1 MSNLQTLEEIA
12 NNLGNMFRAS
22 HPATPVSIDI
32 DGKTAEQ
39 IKLELEALGED
50 SEQNI
55 VYINERIA
63 EIEKLT
69 EDPSDLSSPTAIQNA
84 ARIIS
89 DVKRTKSNIN
99 VGGETAKQLNDDY
112 KQKLLF
118 ESGFESYE
126 DVSTQIDNLSSQRA
140 NLRQKFLGG
149 LRFKGQ
155 IKDLGSKINS
165 LYDLSHTQHDGVR
178 IGELGYLETRRF
190 EDAQGKLFGRF
201 ASQLFDQYD
210 QLASQ
215 LVRTDDEQ
223 KAVAPA
229 ILESLTDDY
238 VSKYFMSRIDAE
250 LEANQKRDDHYG
262 REKVAVLSDPAL
274 VGEALSVLREGLNQS
289 HVLWAGQ
296 SYTEEQEER
305 ARELDSRL
313 SALPYELKS
322 IVERG
327 MIRGNKTTNDEFAEF
342 ADYLTQVPIDIQRR
356 ELLTSL
362 STAKEHVLSA
372 ISDDDLPYSITGQRW
387 DLERSASNLEHSLK
401 STEKSDFLKELDM
414 EKWDAFRNNAGV
426 REVYGAG
433 ALDSFNDLI
442 RGEVFDR
449 LLVTPEHT
457 NESVGLGYKALWF
470 KDADSVAYNLLNFWK
485 EPGHSGEQPF
495 LSTHSSSENT
505 LGAQYIASLTD
516 EQLSAVE
523 QLEIP
528 GVMDV
533 INTVRENPT
542 TFRQSQFREG
552 DDLVDNPVYERVQEA
567 LGKICGHYLEH
578 GSEREKYFSVGVA
591 VDLSFMGYSDKPSEQ
606 RETLIEI
613 LSKNIGL
620 DDNAQTNFRKHYGLF
635 SRHIGSNSRR
645 STNLS
650 DYKGDLV
657 ALSGYFDNLDDLLQT
672 SRDSERVREEA
683 TSMQSDS
690 NYIHDVRKDLPNLI
704 AYLKGF
710 DAEVVQTQLEDQ
722 EYGEKF
728 KTRLWKVKEQIFK
741 SSDTEIDDV
750 TGYVVSNFEEFRRFI
765 DTTNEQIGGSAV
777 CDVLKSEQARLL
789 DSLVYSDNLVGE
801 TEYIVEYFRA
811 LDDTNTAEKFNWFDG
826 QRRHGIAGLASR
838 AYSIDSELLTP
849 LVRKA
854 IEKEKSPNKIYLLQ
868 TGLAVIEESEDL
880 NRHVNQLFQ
889 EQPNAGYD
897 VLSNLCMVK
906 QSLDDQF
913 DEDISRIFHNG
924 KNIGEYNLGS
934 KAVQSVEQQGLSE
947 DSEILAYC
955 SLVQLQGKKIKDK
968 KVLGLAKL
976 KGQISRYEA
985 EVEKHPENEVLRKQL
1000 NERMDKVDLLLRNE
1014 RTASI
1019 YSSMLNSCSRALD
1032 DIVGEPVQV
1041 TEINEDLINGI
1052 LTYYQIN
1059 DNKQLLSG
1067 LIKDSVTGN
1076 STISYTDD
1084 KNQEALQRY
1093 ASKGID
1099 TSKWVEGITRTYSPE
1114 RIEDVVAE
1122 KETQIRHHRDEAIGL
1137 FTHYGIEV
1145 ADETIFDSYK
1155 EFRQRADID
1164 EDVKRDL
1171 KTQLN
1176 AIKSLENQTYNSKMG
1191 EVTIYAEKDP
1201 LKVLQMGNVVSG
1213 SCLGLGKG
1221 NTFSTVANAVDSN
1234 KQVLYAE
1241 MNGEI
1246 VGRKLS
1252 ALNDDGEIVQ
1262 FRTYNNRLDLNIDS
1276 MFRQY
1281 LTDLSSET
1289 NAKLGNGGNVSN
1301 IVAQKWYNDGIV
1313 PFN

>member
-1 MSNLQTLEEIA
+1 MSNLHTLEEIA
-12 NNLGNMFRAS
+12 NNLGNMFSVS
-22 HPATPVSIDI
+22 HPAVPVSLDI
-32 DGKTAEQ
+32 GKKTAEQ
-39 IKLELEALGED
+39 IKLELEALSED
-50 SEQNI
+50 SEQSI
-55 VYINERIA
+55 TYINDRIA
-63 EIEKLT
+63 QLEKLA
-69 EDPSDLSSPTAIQNA
+69 EEPSDLTSTSNIQSA
-84 ARIIS
+84 AQIIT
-89 DVKRTKSNIN
+89 DVKKARSSIDAN
-99 VGGETAKQLNDDY
+99 GETAKQLNDNY
-112 KQKLLF
+112 KQKLLS

-126 DVSTQIDNLSSQRA
+126 DVSTQIDTLSSQSSD
-140 NLRQKFLGG
+140 LRQRFLGG

-155 IKDLGSKINS
+155 IKDLSSRISS
-165 LYDLSHTQHDGVR
+165 LYDLSHTQYDGVR
-178 IGELGYLETRRF
+178 IGELGYSETRRF
-190 EDAQGKLFGRF
+190 EDAQGNLFGRF

-262 REKVAVLSDPAL
+262 REKVAVLSDPTL
-274 VGEALSVLREGLNQS
+274 VDEALSLLRAGLNQRHYS
-289 HVLWAGQ
+289 DWNDSDEVK
-296 SYTEEQEER
+296 ER
-305 ARELDSRL
+305 AKSLNDRLDT
-313 SALPYELKS
+313 LPYELNN

-327 MIRGNKTTNDEFAEF
+327 MIRGSKTTNDEFTEF

-356 ELLTSL
+356 DLLTSL
-362 STAKEHVLSA
+362 SAAKEHVLSA
-372 ISDDDLPYSITGQRW
+372 ISDEDLPYSITGQRW
-387 DLERSASNLEHSLK
+387 NLERAASHIESSLK
-401 STEKSDFLKELDM
+401 SSEKSDFLKELDM
-414 EKWDAFRNNAGV
+414 EKWDVFRNNASV
-426 REVYGAG
+426 REVYGIE

-457 NESVGLGYKALWF
+457 DESVRLGHKALWF
-470 KDADSVAYNLLNFWK
+470 KDSNSVVYNLLNFWR

-505 LGAQYIASLTD
+505 LGAQYIASLTN

-528 GVMDV
+528 GLMDV

-552 DDLVDNPVYERVQEA
+552 DDWVDNPVYERVQEA

-578 GSEREKYFSVGVA
+578 GSGREKYFSIGVA

-620 DDNAQTNFRKHYGLF
+620 DDNAQSNFRKHHDLF

-657 ALSGYFDNLDDLLQT
+657 ALSDYFDNLDDLLQT
-672 SRDSERVREEA
+672 SRDSERVNEEA

-690 NYIHDVRKDLPNLI
+690 NYIHNVRKDLPNLI

-728 KTRLWKVKEQIFK
+728 KTRLWKVKEQIFR
-741 SSDTEIDDV
+741 SSDTEIDDIS
-750 TGYVVSNFEEFRRFI
+750 TYVVSNFEEFRRFI
-765 DTTNEQIGGSAV
+765 DTTNEQIGESAV
-777 CDVLKSEQARLL
+777 SDILKSEQARLL

-801 TEYIVEYFRA
+801 TEYIAGYFRA
-811 LDDTNTAEKFNWFDG
+811 LDDTDTAERFNWFDG
-826 QRRHGIAGLASR
+826 QRRQGIAGLASR

-897 VLSNLCMVK
+897 VLSNLCLVK
-906 QSLDDQF
+906 PILDEQF

-947 DSEILAYC
+947 DSDILAYC

-968 KVLGLAKL
+968 KVLSLAKL

-1000 NERMDKVDLLLRNE
+1000 DERIDKVDLLLRNE

-1032 DIVGEPVQV
+1032 DIVGEPAQV
-1041 TEINEDLINGI
+1041 KEINENLINGI
-1052 LTYYQIN
+1052 ITYHQIS

-1076 STISYTDD
+1076 STVSYADER
-1084 KNQEALQRY
+1084 NQEALQGY
-1093 ASKGID
+1093 VSKGID
-1099 TSKWVEGITRTYSPE
+1099 TSKWVDGITRTYSPE

-1145 ADETIFDSYK
+1145 TDETIFDSYK
-1155 EFRQRADID
+1155 EFRHRADID

-1246 VGRKLS
+1246 VGRKLI

-1301 IVAQKWYNDGIV
+1301 IVAQRWYNDGIV

>member
-1 MSNLQTLEEIA
+1 MSSLQSLEEIA
-12 NNLGNMFRAS
+12 NSLGNMFSAS
-22 HPATPVSIDI
+22 HPAIPVSIDI

-69 EDPSDLSSPTAIQNA
+69 EDPSDLNSPAAIQNA

-89 DVKRTKSNIN
+89 DVKRAKSIIDAS
-99 VGGETAKQLNDDY
+99 GETAKQLNDNY
-112 KQKLLF
+112 KQKLLS
-118 ESGFESYE
+118 ESGFENYE

-165 LYDLSHTQHDGVR
+165 LYDLSHTQYDGVR
-178 IGELGYLETRRF
+178 IGELGYSETRRF
-190 EDAQGKLFGRF
+190 EDIQGNLFGRF
-201 ASQLFDQYD
+201 ANELFAQYD
-210 QLASQ
+210 KLASQ

-238 VSKYFMSRIDAE
+238 VAKYFMSRIDAE

-274 VGEALSVLREGLNQS
+274 VDEALSVLRAGLNQRHYS
-289 HVLWAGQ
+289 DWNDSDEVK
-296 SYTEEQEER
+296 ER
-305 ARELDSRL
+305 AKSLNERLD
-313 SALPYELKS
+313 ALPYELKN

-327 MIRGNKTTNDEFAEF
+327 MIRGNKTTNDKFAEF
-342 ADYLTQVPIDIQRR
+342 ADYLTQVPIYIQRR

-372 ISDDDLPYSITGQRW
+372 ISDEDLPYSITGQRW
-387 DLERSASNLEHSLK
+387 DLKRAASHIESSLK
-401 STEKSDFLKELDM
+401 SSEKSDFLKEVDM
-414 EKWDAFRNNAGV
+414 EKWNVFRNNTGV
-426 REVYGAG
+426 REVYGVE
-433 ALDSFNDLI
+433 ALNSFNDLI

-457 NESVGLGYKALWF
+457 DESVRLGYKALWF
-470 KDADSVAYNLLNFWK
+470 KDADSVAYNLLNFWR

-495 LSTHSSSENT
+495 LSTHTSSENT
-505 LGAQYIASLTD
+505 LGAQYIASLTN
-516 EQLSAVE
+516 EQLLAVE

-528 GVMDV
+528 GLMDV
-533 INTVRENPT
+533 INTVRENPS

-552 DDLVDNPVYERVQEA
+552 DDWVDNPVYERVQEA

-591 VDLSFMGYSDKPSEQ
+591 VDLSFMGYSDKPCEQ

-657 ALSGYFDNLDDLLQT
+657 ALSDYFDNLDDLLQT

-690 NYIHDVRKDLPNLI
+690 NYIHNVRKDLPNLI

-728 KTRLWKVKEQIFK
+728 KTRLWKVKEQIFR
-741 SSDTEIDDV
+741 SDKTEIDDIA
-750 TGYVVSNFEEFRRFI
+750 GYVVSNFEEFRRFI
-765 DTTNEQIGGSAV
+765 DTTNEQIGESAV

-801 TEYIVEYFRA
+801 TEYIAEYFRA
-811 LDDTNTAEKFNWFDG
+811 LDDTDTAERFNWFDG
-826 QRRHGIAGLASR
+826 QRRQRIAGLASR

-897 VLSNLCMVK
+897 VLSNLCLVK
-906 QSLDDQF
+906 PILDEQF

-924 KNIGEYNLGS
+924 KSISEYNLGS
-934 KAVQSVEQQGLSE
+934 KAVQSVEQQGLS
-947 DSEILAYC
+947 DDPDLLAYC

-985 EVEKHPENEVLRKQL
+985 ETEQHPENEVLRKQL
-1000 NERMDKVDLLLRNE
+1000 DERKDKVGLLLRNE
-1014 RTASI
+1014 RTAAI

-1052 LTYYQIN
+1052 LTYHQIN

-1076 STISYTDD
+1076 STVSYADD
-1084 KNQEALQRY
+1084 KNQEALQGF

-1145 ADETIFDSYK
+1145 TDETIFDSYK

-1246 VGRKLS
+1246 VGRKLI

-1262 FRTYNNRLDLNIDS
+1262 FRIYNNRLDLNIDS

-1281 LTDLSSET
+1281 LTDLSTET

-1301 IVAQKWYNDGIV
+1301 IVAQRWYNDGIV

>member
-12 NNLGNMFRAS
+12 NNLGNMLDVS
-22 HPATPVSIDI
+22 HPTTPVSIDI
-32 DGKTAEQ
+32 GGKTAEQ
-39 IKLELEALGED
+39 IKIELEALSVD
-50 SEQNI
+50 SEQTI
-55 VYINERIA
+55 GYTNERITQL
-63 EIEKLT
+63 EKLA
-69 EDPSDLSSPTAIQNA
+69 EEPSDLTSTSNIQSA
-84 ARIIS
+84 VQIIA
-89 DVKRTKSNIN
+89 DVKKARSIIDANE
-99 VGGETAKQLNDDY
+99 ETAKQLNDNY
-112 KQKLLF
+112 KQKLLS
-118 ESGFESYE
+118 ESDFESYK
-126 DVSTQIDNLSSQRA
+126 DVSTQIDTLSSQRSG
-140 NLRQKFLGG
+140 LRQRFLGG
-149 LRFKGQ
+149 LRFKSQ
-155 IKDLGSKINS
+155 IKDLSSRIS
-165 LYDLSHTQHDGVR
+165 LLYDLSHTQYDGVR
-178 IGELGYLETRRF
+178 IGELGYSKSRRF
-190 EDAQGKLFGRF
+190 EDIQGKLFGRF
-201 ASQLFDQYD
+201 SNELFAQYD
-210 QLASQ
+210 KLASQ
-215 LVRTDDEQ
+215 LVRTEDEQ

-229 ILESLTDDY
+229 IFESLTDDY
-238 VSKYFMSRIDAE
+238 ISKYFMSRIDEE
-250 LEANQKRDDHYG
+250 LEANQKRDDHYD
-262 REKVAVLSDPAL
+262 REAADILGNTEL
-274 VGEALSVLREGLNQS
+274 VDEALSVLRDGLNQS
-289 HVLWAGQ
+289 QYSDWNDSDEIKEKAKSLN
-296 SYTEEQEER
+296 ER
-305 ARELDSRL
+305 LE
-313 SALPYELKS
+313 ALPYELRT
-322 IVERG
+322 IVGRG
-327 MIRGNKTTNDEFAEF
+327 MIRGSKTTNDEFTEF
-342 ADYLTQVPIDIQRR
+342 ADYLTQVPLDMQRR
-356 ELLTSL
+356 GILTSL
-362 STAKEHVLSA
+362 SATKEQVLSA

-387 DLERSASNLEHSLK
+387 DLERSASHIESSLK
-401 STEKSDFLKELDM
+401 SREYSDFLKELDM
-414 EKWDAFRNNAGV
+414 EKWDVFRNNTGIQ
-426 REVYGAG
+426 EVYSVA
-433 ALDSFNDLI
+433 ALDSFNELI

-457 NESVGLGYKALWF
+457 DESVRFGYKALWF
-470 KDADSVAYNLLNFWK
+470 KDADSVAYNLLNFWR

-516 EQLSAVE
+516 GQLSAVE
-523 QLEIP
+523 QLKIP
-528 GVMDV
+528 GLMEV
-533 INTVRENPT
+533 IGTVKEHPT

-552 DDLVDNPVYERVQEA
+552 DDWVDNPVYERVQEA
-567 LGKICGHYLEH
+567 LGKICSHYLEK

-591 VDLSFMGYSDKPSEQ
+591 VDLPFLSYSDKPSEQ
-606 RETLIEI
+606 RDTLIEI

-620 DDNAQTNFRKHYGLF
+620 DENAQSNFRKHSGLF

-645 STNLS
+645 STDLRES
-650 DYKGDLV
+650 KGDLV
-657 ALSGYFDNLDDLLQT
+657 ALSDYFDSLDELLQT
-672 SRDSERVREEA
+672 SRDSDRVSEEA
-683 TSMQSDS
+683 NSMQSDS
-690 NYIHDVRKDLPNLI
+690 NYIHSVRKDLPNLI

-728 KTRLWKVKEQIFK
+728 KTRLWKIQEQIFR
-741 SSDTEIDDV
+741 SNDAQIDDI
-750 TGYVVSNFEEFRRFI
+750 TGYVVSNFEEFRSFI

-801 TEYIVEYFRA
+801 TEYIAEYFRA
-811 LDDTNTAEKFNWFDG
+811 LDNTDTAERFNWFDG
-826 QRRHGIAGLASR
+826 QRRQGIAGLASR

-868 TGLAVIEESEDL
+868 NGLAVIEESEEL
-880 NRHVNQLFQ
+880 NKHVNQLFQ

-897 VLSNLCMVK
+897 VLSNLCLVK
-906 QSLDDQF
+906 PILDEQF

-924 KNIGEYNLGS
+924 KSIGDYDLGS

-985 EVEKHPENEVLRKQL
+985 EVEKHPKNEVLRKQL
-1000 NERMDKVDLLLRNE
+1000 NERIDKVDLLLRNE

-1041 TEINEDLINGI
+1041 TELNEDLINGI
-1052 LTYYQIN
+1052 LTYHQIN
-1059 DNKQLLSG
+1059 DNKQLLSS

-1301 IVAQKWYNDGIV
+1301 IVAQRWYNDGIV

>member
-12 NNLGNMFRAS
+12 NSLGNLFSAS
-22 HPATPVSIDI
+22 HPVTPVSINLG
-32 DGKTAEQ
+32 GKTAEQ
-39 IKLELEALGED
+39 IKLELEALSED

-55 VYINERIA
+55 AYINEKVA
-63 EIEKLT
+63 ELEELT
-69 EDPSDLSSPTAIQNA
+69 DEPSELSSPAAIQNVA
-84 ARIIS
+84 QIIS
-89 DVKRTKSNIN
+89 DVKRTRQNIDAN
-99 VGGETAKQLNDDY
+99 REAADQLNSNY
-112 KQKLLF
+112 KQRLLS
-118 ESGFESYE
+118 ESDFESYE
-126 DVSTQIDNLSSQRA
+126 DVSTQIDTLSSQRST
-140 NLRQKFLGG
+140 LRQRFLGG

-155 IKDLGSKINS
+155 IKDLSSKIS
-165 LYDLSHTQHDGVR
+165 LLYDLSNTQYDGVR
-178 IGELGYLETRRF
+178 IGELGYSESRRF
-190 EDAQGKLFGRF
+190 EDVQGKLFGRF
-201 ASQLFDQYD
+201 ASELFSEYD
-210 QLASQ
+210 KLASQ

-229 ILESLTDDY
+229 ILESLTEDY
-238 VSKYFMSRIDAE
+238 ISKYFMSRIDAE
-250 LEANQKRDDHYG
+250 LEANKKRDDHYG
-262 REKVAVLSDPAL
+262 RKNVAVLSDATL
-274 VGEALSVLREGLNQS
+274 VDEALSVLRVGLNQRHYS
-289 HVLWAGQ
+289 DWNDADEVK
-296 SYTEEQEER
+296 ER
-305 ARELDSRL
+305 AKSLNDRLD
-313 SALPYELKS
+313 ALPYELKN

-327 MIRGNKTTNDEFAEF
+327 MIRGSKTTNDEFTEF

-362 STAKEHVLSA
+362 STAKEQVLNA
-372 ISDDDLPYSITGQRW
+372 ISDDDLPYSITDQRR
-387 DLERSASNLEHSLK
+387 DLERAASRIESSLK
-401 STEKSDFLKELDM
+401 SSEKSDFLKELDM
-414 EKWDAFRNNAGV
+414 EKWDVFRNNTGV
-426 REVYGAG
+426 REVYGVDAI
-433 ALDSFNDLI
+433 DSFNELI

-457 NESVGLGYKALWF
+457 DESVRLGYKALWF
-470 KDADSVAYNLLNFWK
+470 KDAHSVAYNLLNFWR

-505 LGAQYIASLTD
+505 LSAQYIASLTD

-523 QLEIP
+523 QLKIP
-528 GVMDV
+528 GLMDV
-533 INTVRENPT
+533 INTVKENPT

-552 DDLVDNPVYERVQEA
+552 DDWVENPVYERVQEA
-567 LGKICGHYLEH
+567 LGKICGHYLKH
-578 GSEREKYFSVGVA
+578 GSEREKYFSIGVA
-591 VDLSFMGYSDKPSEQ
+591 VDLLFMSYSDKPSEQ

-620 DDNAQTNFRKHYGLF
+620 DDNAQSNFRKNHGLF

-650 DYKGDLV
+650 DYRGDLV
-657 ALSGYFDNLDDLLQT
+657 ALSDYFDNLDDLLQT
-672 SRDSERVREEA
+672 SRDSERVNEEA
-683 TSMQSDS
+683 TSMQSNS
-690 NYIHDVRKDLPNLI
+690 NYIHNVRKDLPNLI

-728 KTRLWKVKEQIFK
+728 KTRLWKVKEQIFR
-741 SSDTEIDDV
+741 SDKTEIDDV

-765 DTTNEQIGGSAV
+765 DTTNEQIGESAV
-777 CDVLKSEQARLL
+777 SDILKSEQARLL

-801 TEYIVEYFRA
+801 IEYIAEYFRA
-811 LDDTNTAEKFNWFDG
+811 LDDTDTAERFNWFDG
-826 QRRHGIAGLASR
+826 QRRQGIAGLASR

-854 IEKEKSPNKIYLLQ
+854 IEKEKSPDKIYLLQ

-897 VLSNLCMVK
+897 VLSNLCLVK
-906 QSLDDQF
+906 PILDDQF

-934 KAVQSVEQQGLSE
+934 KTVHSVEQQGLSE
-947 DSEILAYC
+947 DSDILAYC

-968 KVLGLAKL
+968 RVLSLAKL

-985 EVEKHPENEVLRKQL
+985 ETEQHPENEVLRKQL
-1000 NERMDKVDLLLRNE
+1000 DERKDKVGLLLRNE
-1014 RTASI
+1014 RTAAI

-1032 DIVGEPVQV
+1032 DIVGEPVPV

-1052 LTYYQIN
+1052 LTYHQIS

-1076 STISYTDD
+1076 STVSYADE
-1084 KNQEALQRY
+1084 KNQAALQGY
-1093 ASKGID
+1093 ALKGID
-1099 TSKWVEGITRTYSPE
+1099 ASKWVEGITRTYSPE

-1122 KETQIRHHRDEAIGL
+1122 KESQIRHHRDEAIGL
-1137 FTHYGIEV
+1137 FTHYGIE
-1145 ADETIFDSYK
+1145 ATDETIFDSYQ
-1155 EFRQRADID
+1155 EFRHRADID

-1246 VGRKLS
+1246 VGRKLI

-1281 LTDLSSET
+1281 LTDLSTET
-1289 NAKLGNGGNVSN
+1289 NAKLGNRGNVSN
-1301 IVAQKWYNDGIV
+1301 IVAQRWYNDGIV